1 MKLDAVVETS
11 GKVTEVSGR
20 NEKTALLAGLLRGAE
35 PTEVEIVVRWLS
47 GELRQGRVGVGYA
60 QVRDLATSPASEP
73 TLEVLEVD
81 RALTELKEI
90 AGAGSQGRRR
100 DHLGSLFA
108 RATEREQ
115 HFLARLLVG
124 ELRQGALEGV
134 MVDALAKASS
144 IPTATVRRAW
154 MMSGDL
160 GKVAHE
166 AFAGG
171 EAALGAYG
179 IELFRP
185 LQPML
190 ADTAEDVGEALGRV
204 DRPVVEWKLDGA
216 RIQVHKRGDDVKVY
230 TRSLREVTSAVPEVV
245 EQIRALDVRD
255 LVLDGEVLAIR
266 PDGRPYPF
274 QTTMQRFGRK
284 TSQGEHGGLALRG
297 ELPLTPYFFDCLA
310 WDGATLL
317 DLPLAER
324 MAPIGRMAPG
334 LVVPRLAPA
343 SLAEAEEF
351 FAHAM
356 ASGHEGVMVKDLGTP
371 YAAGARGASWLK
383 VKPAITLDLVVL
395 AVEWGSGRRTGLLS
409 NLHLGARDPAGG
421 FVMLG
426 KTFKGLTDEMLAWQT
441 AHLLSIATEKGE
453 WVVKVRPELVV
464 EIAFNEVQESSRYPG
479 GVALRFARV
488 KAHRPDKSA
497 ASADTIETVRAIFER
512 SRR

>member
-1 MKLDAVVETS
+1 VKLEAVVDTS
-11 GKVTEVSGR
+11 GKVSEASGR
-20 NEKTALLAGLLRGAE
+20 KEKTALLAALLQGSGAR
-35 PTEVEIVVRWLS
+35 EVEIVVRWLS
-47 GELRQGRVGVGYA
+47 GELRQGRIGVGYA
-60 QVRDLATSPASEP
+60 QVHDVLVAPATEA

-81 RALTELKEI
+81 RTLDEVKAI

-100 DHLGSLFA
+100 DALADLFGK
-108 RATEREQ
+108 ATEREQ
-115 HFLARLLVG
+115 RFLSRLLVG

-134 MVDALAKASS
+134 MVDALAKAST
-144 IPTATVRRAW
+144 IPPATVRRAW

-179 IELFRP
+179 IEIFRP

-190 ADTAEDVGEALGRV
+190 ADTAEDVVEAMERV
-204 DRPVVEWKLDGA
+204 DRPVIEWKLDGA

-230 TRSLREVTSAVPEVV
+230 TRTLREVTSAVPEVV
-245 EQIRALDVRD
+245 AQVRALGVED

-274 QTTMQRFGRK
+274 QTTMRRFGRK
-284 TSQGEHGGLALRG
+284 TSEGDVGGLAFRD

-310 WDGATLL
+310 WGGSTLL
-317 DLPLAER
+317 DLPLADR
-324 MAPIGRMAPG
+324 MAPIQAAAPG

-343 SLAEAEEF
+343 SLADAEAF
-351 FAHAM
+351 FARAM
-356 ASGHEGVMVKDLGTP
+356 EIGHEGVMVKDLDAA
-371 YAAGARGASWLK
+371 YAGGARGAAWLK

-409 NLHLGARDPAGG
+409 NLHLGARDPRGG

-441 AHLLSIATEKGE
+441 AHLLSLATEKGE

-479 GVALRFARV
+479 GLALRFARV

-497 ASADTIETVRAIFER
+497 AQADTIETVRAIFDR

>member
-1 MKLDAVVETS
+1 VKLDAVVDTS
-11 GKVTEVSGR
+11 GKVTDVPGRKEKVSLLA
-20 NEKTALLAGLLRGAE
+20 ALLQGAE
-35 PTEVEIVVRWLS
+35 PAEVEVVVRWLS

-60 QVRDLATSPASEP
+60 QVRDLEVPAAPDP

-81 RALTELKEI
+81 RALDELKEI

-100 DHLGSLFA
+100 DHLHALFA

-115 HFLARLLVG
+115 GFLVRLLVG

-134 MVDALAKASS
+134 MVDALAKAST
-144 IPTATVRRAW
+144 IPAATVRRAW

-171 EAALGAYG
+171 EIALGAYG
-179 IELFRP
+179 VELFRP

-216 RIQVHKRGDDVKVY
+216 RIQVHKRGDEVKVY
-230 TRSLREVTSAVPEVV
+230 TRALREVTSAVPEVV
-245 EQIRALDVRD
+245 DHVRALGAGD
-255 LVLDGEVLAIR
+255 LVLDGEVIALR
-266 PDGRPYPF
+266 PDGRPHPF
-274 QTTMQRFGRK
+274 QTTMRRFGRK
-284 TSQGEHGGLALRG
+284 TSQGELGGLSLKG

-310 WDGATLL
+310 WDGTTLL

-324 MAPIGRMAPG
+324 MAPIQAIAPG
-334 LVVPRLAPA
+334 LVVPRVTPT
-343 SLAEAEEF
+343 SLADAEAF

-356 ASGHEGVMVKDLGTP
+356 ASGHEGVMVKDLATP

-383 VKPAITLDLVVL
+383 VKPSITLDLVVL

-441 AHLLSIATEKGE
+441 AHLLAIATEKSE

-464 EIAFNEVQESSRYPG
+464 EIAFNDVQESSRYPG

-497 ASADTIETVRAIFER
+497 AQADTIDTVREIFDR

>member
-1 MKLDAVVETS
+1 MPSWKRRRR
-11 GKVTEVSGR
+11 VTEVSGR
-20 NEKTALLAGLLRGAE
+20 KEKTAILAALLQGADAA
-35 PTEVEIVVRWLS
+35 EVEVVVRWLS
-47 GELRQGRVGVGYA
+47 GELRQGRIGVGYA
-60 QVRDLATSPASEP
+60 QVRDLEASPATEP
-73 TLEVLEVD
+73 SLDVLEVD
-81 RALTELKEI
+81 TWLDQIKEI

-100 DHLGSLFA
+100 DRLAAIFA
-108 RATEREQ
+108 RATDREQ
-115 HFLARLLVG
+115 RFLSRLLVG

-134 MVDALAKASS
+134 MVDALAKASAV
-144 IPTATVRRAW
+144 PAATVRRAW

-160 GKVAHE
+160 GKVAHQ

-171 EAALGAYG
+171 ETALGAYG

-190 ADTAEDVGEALGRV
+190 ADTAEDIGEALGRV
-204 DRPVVEWKLDGA
+204 DRAVVEWKLDGA
-216 RIQVHKRGDDVKVY
+216 RIQVHKRGDEVKVY
-230 TRSLREVTSAVPEVV
+230 TRALREVTSAVPEVV
-245 EQIRALDVRD
+245 DQVKALGVRD
-255 LVLDGEVLAIR
+255 LVLDGEVIALR

-274 QTTMQRFGRK
+274 QTTMRRFGRK
-284 TSQGEHGGLALRG
+284 TSQGELGGLSLRG

-310 WDGATLL
+310 WDGTTLL
-317 DLPLAER
+317 DLPLTER
-324 MAPIGRMAPG
+324 LAPIEAIAPA
-334 LVVPRLAPA
+334 LVVPRVAPT
-343 SLAEAEEF
+343 SLAEAEAF

-356 ASGHEGVMVKDLGTP
+356 GSGHEGVMVKDLGTP
-371 YAAGARGASWLK
+371 YAAGARGSSWLK

-441 AHLLSIATEKGE
+441 AHLLALATEKSE

-464 EIAFNEVQESSRYPG
+464 EIAFNDVQESPRYPG
-479 GVALRFARV
+479 GLALRFARV

-497 ASADTIETVRAIFER
+497 AQADTIETVREIFDR